1 MKKLFF
7 TSLLLM
13 IFALTTTVTAQDKTH
28 ADASVKFIYCEL
40 TNAEKSVG
48 TMTTVEADFGQ
59 KKGGFH
65 DLRLKDKETGKVI
78 TFNSMVDALNYM
90 GNQGW
95 ELVQTYQEK
104 VEDRIV
110 HHWILKK
117 QIE

>member
-1 MKKLFF
+1 MKKFLA
-7 TSLLLM
+7 TSMLIML
-13 IFALTTTVTAQDKTH
+13 FALATTVTAQNKTS

-59 KKGGFH
+59 AKGGFH
-65 DLRLKDKETGKVI
+65 DSRLKDQQTGKVI
-78 TFNSMVDALNYM
+78 TFNSIVDALNYM

-95 ELVQTYQEK
+95 ELVDTYQEK
-104 VEDRIV
+104 VENRVV

-117 QIE
+117 RIE

>member
-1 MKKLFF
+1 MKKFLA
-7 TSLLLM
+7 TLM
-13 IFALTTTVTAQDKTH
+13 LIMLFALAMTATAKNKTTAGSTI
-28 ADASVKFIYCEL
+28 KFIYCEL
-40 TNAEKSVG
+40 TNAQRMGG

-59 KKGGFH
+59 KKGAFH

-104 VEDRIV
+104 VEDRVV

>member
-7 TSLLLM
+7 TALLLM
-13 IFALTTTVTAQDKTH
+13 LFALVTTVTAQDKPHT
-28 ADASVKFIYCEL
+28 DASVKFIYCEL

-59 KKGGFH
+59 AKGGFH
-65 DLRLKDKETGKVI
+65 DSRLKDQQTGKVI
-78 TFNSMVDALNYM
+78 TFNSIVDALNYM

-95 ELVQTYQEK
+95 ELVDTYQEK
-104 VEDRIV
+104 VENRIV

-117 QIE
+117 RIE